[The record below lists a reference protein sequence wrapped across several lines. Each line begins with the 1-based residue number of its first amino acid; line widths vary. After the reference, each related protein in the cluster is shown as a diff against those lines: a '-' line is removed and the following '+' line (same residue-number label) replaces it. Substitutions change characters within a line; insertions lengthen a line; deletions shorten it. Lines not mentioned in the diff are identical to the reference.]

1 MDLPRAKRARTC
13 SRSSLT
19 FLPRSWW
26 EYLDSAKEAR
36 ALVNQITGKRSSP
49 GMRVLLNFIDQFI
62 QETFGRWKFSHSTD
76 IVDYVILRFRE
87 ELEAILDAIERRN
100 ALKGKVP
107 IFGLGAPTS

>member
-26 EYLDSAKEAR
+26 EYLDWAREAR

-62 QETFGRWKFSHSTD
+62 RETFGRREFSLPPN
-76 IVDYVILRFRE
+76 IVDGGNLAYH
-87 ELEAILDAIERRN
+87 
-100 ALKGKVP
+100 
-107 IFGLGAPTS
+107 PTLWTMLL